1 MRKLVRSTVLNS
13 VSDRPS
19 AKEAWRRAAAIMFVP
34 ADVIGVPAASRWLNT
49 ARQELVSSLFACLPG
64 EVCQESMS
72 VALFVLLCACRLCSC
87 KCHCVCYMVFSRA
100 CASLSSV

>member
-34 ADVIGVPAASRWLNT
+34 AGVRGVPAASRWLNT
-49 ARQELVSSLFACLPG
+49 ARQELVSSRFACQPD

-72 VALFVLLCACRLCSC
+72 VALFVLLCASLQIVLVQVPLCVLRL
-87 KCHCVCYMVFSRA
+87 FS
-100 CASLSSV
+100 ASLQ